1 MPFNSSY
8 NSLKDTVDDD
18 ESFYKLKNNYNIAQE
33 GYTTVL
39 QPQLMYKAVGQNNSE
54 YIKAGIMSHQPQYN
68 MDEMKMIDGLHKTS
82 ANANQHLDEVLEGE
96 GIGRVFKKASKS
108 VSRGVSHGTHEVSK
122 VAKKTGKT
130 LKDSTVNKKGVIH
143 QIIVEA
149 NNKLIPLAGE
159 ALGTVVGTAIGTS
172 MGNPILGAS
181 IGASVGK
188 SAGKVGRDT
197 LKNET
202 GYGMKKNVHEVDLSK
217 VMQKYVKH
225 QAQDLKHYAPKKNIG
240 DIKIEGGRSN
250 SVKSLKSR
258 NIIVKEIMKEKNL
271 NLPQASKY
279 VKENNLF

>member
-1 MPFNSSY
+1 MPFNSNY
-8 NSLKDTVDDD
+8 NTLKDTVNND
-18 ESFYKLKNNYNIAQE
+18 ESFHKLKNNYNIAQE

-54 YIKAGIMSHQPQYN
+54 YVKAGIMSHQPQYN
-68 MDEMKMIDGLHKTS
+68 MDEMKKIDGLH
-82 ANANQHLDEVLEGE
+82 NEVLEGE
-96 GIGRVFKKASKS
+96 GIGRVFKKASRQVKH
-108 VSRGVSHGTHEVSK
+108 VANKTEK
-122 VAKKTGKT
+122 IAKKTGKT

-143 QIIVEA
+143 QVIVEA

-159 ALGTVVGTAIGTS
+159 ALGTAVGTAVGTS

-202 GYGMKKNVHEVDLSK
+202 GYGMKKNLHDVDLNK

-225 QAQDLKHYAPKKNIG
+225 QAQDLRRNVPTTKRVGNVKL
-240 DIKIEGGRSN
+240 EGGRS
-250 SVKSLKSR
+250 KR
-258 NIIVKEIMKEKNL
+258 NIIVKEIMKEKNFS
-271 NLPQASKY
+271 LPQASKY